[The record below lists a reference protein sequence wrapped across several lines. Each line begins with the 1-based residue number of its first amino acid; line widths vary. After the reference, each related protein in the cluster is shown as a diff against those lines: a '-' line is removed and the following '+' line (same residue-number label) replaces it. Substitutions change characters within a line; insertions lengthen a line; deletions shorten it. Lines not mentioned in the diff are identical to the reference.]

1 MEDRERLELSDKAR
15 IASVI
20 VNARDTD
27 FCKII
32 EGYFVDRLEKIVE
45 AGFHG
50 KVENLAGQQERHD
63 EVMMFLGWLKES
75 VETGKK
81 AGKKLEEER

>member
-1 MEDRERLELSDKAR
+1 MEDRERLELGDKAR

-20 VNARDTD
+20 IGARDTD

-32 EGYFVDRLEKIVE
+32 ESYFVDRLEKIVE

-50 KVENLAGQQERHD
+50 KVENLFGQQERHN
-63 EVMMFLGWLKES
+63 EVMIFLGWLKET
-75 VETGKK
+75 VETGKE